1 MVRRNLFRS
10 YDFATSRA
18 DALNDHARENVPFSQ
33 IGERTVTVVV
43 TSVVRSSELS
53 FEVRVAT
60 GEAVSV

>member
-10 YDFATSRA
+10 YDIATSRA
-18 DALNDHARENVPFSQ
+18 GALNDHARENVPFSQ
-33 IGERTVTVVV
+33 IGERTVTVEM
-43 TSVVRSSELS
+43 TSVVRPSELS